1 MDMSEFKDQFIE
13 EARSQIDFI
22 DEVLGILKGEISE
35 DNLTN
40 LKRGFHTLKGN
51 AATMGYEKYFRLA
64 KAFNDLAEC
73 LIEKKFDFNEE
84 VFSLFYDGKDKL
96 LYALDF
102 IVNDKSEDFDEG
114 LTNKVNQFIS

>member
-22 DEVLGILKGEISE
+22 DESLGQLKSEISQE
-35 DNLTN
+35 RLTN

-73 LIEKKFDFNEE
+73 LIEKKFDFNDE
-84 VFSLFYDGKDKL
+84 VFTLFYDGKDKL

-102 IVNDKSEDFDEG
+102 IVNDKAEEFDDS
-114 LTNKVNQFIS
+114 LTNQVNQFIN